1 MNSEEAAGACS
12 SSAPSTLLHKEP
24 LASKTSDR
32 LAIFRIVR
40 NVFGDEALDLIAA
53 VRTAVE
59 EWRHCFSPKRQSR
72 TADILGGI
80 DAARSPLL

>member
-1 MNSEEAAGACS
+1 MNSEEAAGAYS

-40 NVFGDEALDLIAA
+40 NVFGDEALDLIVA

-59 EWRHCFSPKRQSR
+59 ERRHYCLPKRPFRAS
-72 TADILGGI
+72 
-80 DAARSPLL
+80 SKN

>member
-1 MNSEEAAGACS
+1 MNSEEAAGAYS
-12 SSAPSTLLHKEP
+12 SSAPSTLLHKAEP

-40 NVFGDEALDLIAA
+40 NVFGDEALDLIVA

-59 EWRHCFSPKRQSR
+59 ERRHFCLPRGRFGRVPR
-72 TADILGGI
+72 TDG
-80 DAARSPLL
+80 